1 MNATYAIG
9 TKVIDRDGF
18 KGTITLVTH
27 HNGSFWYDVQ
37 FERGGAVRYHSE
49 LAVA

>member
-1 MNATYAIG
+1 MTIYKIG

-18 KGTITLVTH
+18 RGTIRNVTH

-37 FERGGAVRYHSE
+37 FDRGGAVRYHSDLTVE
-49 LAVA
+49 D